1 MRAQHQKSMEG
12 FRFFLLT
19 GIADELRHAEVWV
32 EQYRRRIDELD
43 RSLGL
48 RGAERIWIIMEMDGP
63 LSLSFIDFVPAPPVP

>member
-1 MRAQHQKSMEG
+1 MRAQNQKSMEG

-48 RGAERIWIIMEMDGP
+48 RGAERIWMIMEMDEP

>member
-48 RGAERIWIIMEMDGP
+48 RGAERIWMIMEMDGVP
-63 LSLSFIDFVPAPPVP
+63 FSLFH